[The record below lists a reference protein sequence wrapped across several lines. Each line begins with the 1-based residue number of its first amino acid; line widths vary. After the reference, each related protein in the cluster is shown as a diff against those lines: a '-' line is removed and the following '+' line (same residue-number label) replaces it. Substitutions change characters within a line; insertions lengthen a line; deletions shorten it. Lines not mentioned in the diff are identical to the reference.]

1 MYILDTNTLIY
12 FFKGMGN
19 VPSKLLATSPKE
31 IAIPS
36 IVLYE
41 LEYGIAKSNSPR
53 KRQAQL
59 NEICSVVKVLPFN
72 SQEARC
78 SALIRANLE
87 KKGAPIGPYDLLIA
101 GTAVAY
107 QGILVTNN
115 TKEFN
120 RVPDLKLENWY

>member
-59 NEICSVVKVLPFN
+59 NEICSVVKVLPFS

-87 KKGAPIGPYDLLIA
+87 KKGTPIGPYDLLIA